1 MNKFIGVLLIL
12 VLAASCKNE
21 TEPIVKIT
29 TEYGDIKIRLYDKT
43 PKHRDNFLKL
53 VEQKFYDG
61 LLFHRVINH
70 FMIQGGD
77 PTSKNAGPDVL
88 LGEGDVDYRID
99 AEFVPEYFHKKGVL
113 AAARE
118 GDDTNP
124 ERKSSGAQFY
134 IVQGNVYSPEQL
146 ENTVKSINERRKMAL
161 YGRLKNQY
169 KNEFARLQ
177 EANDSEALDE
187 LSEKLTRECDSLF
200 VNEELVLTEAQKQA
214 YTTVGG
220 TPHLDGQ
227 YTVYGE
233 VIEGLDVLDK
243 IAAVKT
249 NSFDRPVE
257 NVVIEK
263 INIVTGIYRL
273 NSRYL
278 FYLIQFVQCFK
289 WGQAVDVQPGYF
301 IPNL

>member
-53 VEQKFYDG
+53 VEEKFYDG

-99 AEFVPEYFHKKGVL
+99 AE
-113 AAARE
+113 
-118 GDDTNP
+118 
-124 ERKSSGAQFY
+124 
-134 IVQGNVYSPEQL
+134 L

-257 NVVIEK
+257 DVVIEK
-263 INIVTGIYRL
+263 VR
-273 NSRYL
+273 R
-278 FYLIQFVQCFK
+278 
-289 WGQAVDVQPGYF
+289 
-301 IPNL
+301 

>member
-1 MNKFIGVLLIL
+1 MIL

-53 VEQKFYDG
+53 VDEKFYDG

-77 PTSKNAGPDVL
+77 PTSKNAGPDVM

-134 IVQGNVYSPEQL
+134 IVQGKVYSPEQL
-146 ENTVKSINERRKMAL
+146 EATVKSINERRKMAL

-169 KNEFARLQ
+169 KDEFTRLQ
-177 EANDSEALDE
+177 EANDLEALDE

-200 VNEELVLTEAQKQA
+200 VNEEFVLTEAQKQA

-227 YTVYGE
+227 YAAFGKVVAGME
-233 VIEGLDVLDK
+233 VVDK
-243 IAAVKT
+243 IASVRTDWNDKPTTPVKMKT
-249 NSFDRPVE
+249 VE
-257 NVVIEK
+257 LIE
-263 INIVTGIYRL
+263 G
-273 NSRYL
+273 
-278 FYLIQFVQCFK
+278 
-289 WGQAVDVQPGYF
+289 
-301 IPNL
+301 

>member
-1 MNKFIGVLLIL
+1 MNKLIGLLLIL
-12 VLAASCKNE
+12 MFVASCKKE
-21 TEPIVKIT
+21 TEPIVKIS
-29 TEYGDIKIRLYDKT
+29 TEYGDIKVRLYDKT

-53 VEQKFYDG
+53 VGEKFYDG

-77 PTSKNAGPDVL
+77 PTSRNAAPDVM
-88 LGEGDVDYRID
+88 LGEGDVGYQLD

-118 GDDTNP
+118 GDNANP

-134 IVQGNVYSPEQL
+134 IVQGQVYTPERL
-146 ENTVKSINERRKMAL
+146 ESVVKSVNERRKVSL
-161 YGRLKNQY
+161 YEKMKDQY
-169 KNEFARLQ
+169 KDDFARLQ
-177 EANDSEALDE
+177 EANDMRALND

-200 VNEELVLTEAQKQA
+200 VNEELVLTELQKEA

-227 YTVYGE
+227 YTVFGE

-249 NSFDRPVE
+249 NDFDRPVKD
-257 NVVIEK
+257 VVIK
-263 INIVTGIYRL
+263 RIT
-273 NSRYL
+273 
-278 FYLIQFVQCFK
+278 K
-289 WGQAVDVQPGYF
+289 
-301 IPNL
+301 

>member
-53 VEQKFYDG
+53 VEEKFYDG

-146 ENTVKSINERRKMAL
+146 ENT
-161 YGRLKNQY
+161 
-169 KNEFARLQ
+169 
-177 EANDSEALDE
+177 
-187 LSEKLTRECDSLF
+187 
-200 VNEELVLTEAQKQA
+200 
-214 YTTVGG
+214 
-220 TPHLDGQ
+220 
-227 YTVYGE
+227 
-233 VIEGLDVLDK
+233 
-243 IAAVKT
+243 AAVIVLH
-249 NSFDRPVE
+249 NVSFHTME
-257 NVVIEK
+257 NTCSTTTK
-263 INIVTGIYRL
+263 
-273 NSRYL
+273 
-278 FYLIQFVQCFK
+278 C
-289 WGQAVDVQPGYF
+289 
-301 IPNL
+301 

>member
-21 TEPIVKIT
+21 TESIVKIT
-29 TEYGDIKIRLYDKT
+29 TEFGDIKIRLYDKT

-53 VEQKFYDG
+53 VDEKFYDG

-77 PTSKNAGPDVL
+77 PTSKNAGPDVM

-99 AEFVPEYFHKKGVL
+99 AEFVPEYFHKKGVI

-134 IVQGNVYSPEQL
+134 IVQGKVYSPEQL
-146 ENTVKSINERRKMAL
+146 EATVKSINERRKMAL

-169 KNEFARLQ
+169 KDEFTRLQ
-177 EANDSEALDE
+177 EANDPEALDE

-200 VNEELVLTEAQKQA
+200 VNEEFVLTEAQKQA

-249 NSFDRPVE
+249 NSFDRPVKD
-257 NVVIEK
+257 VVIEK
-263 INIVTGIYRL
+263 IR
-273 NSRYL
+273 R
-278 FYLIQFVQCFK
+278 
-289 WGQAVDVQPGYF
+289 
-301 IPNL
+301 

>member
-1 MNKFIGVLLIL
+1 M
-12 VLAASCKNE
+12 
-21 TEPIVKIT
+21 
-29 TEYGDIKIRLYDKT
+29 
-43 PKHRDNFLKL
+43 
-53 VEQKFYDG
+53 
-61 LLFHRVINH
+61 
-70 FMIQGGD
+70 QGQ
-77 PTSKNAGPDVL
+77 DVM

-134 IVQGNVYSPEQL
+134 IVQGKVYSPEQL
-146 ENTVKSINERRKMAL
+146 GATVKSINERRKMAL

-169 KNEFARLQ
+169 KDEFTRLQ
-177 EANDSEALDE
+177 EANDLEALDE

-200 VNEELVLTEAQKQA
+200 VNEEFVLTEAQKQA

-249 NSFDRPVE
+249 NSFDSAE
-257 NVVIEK
+257 KDVVIEK
-263 INIVTGIYRL
+263 IR
-273 NSRYL
+273 R
-278 FYLIQFVQCFK
+278 
-289 WGQAVDVQPGYF
+289 
-301 IPNL
+301 

>member
-1 MNKFIGVLLIL
+1 M
-12 VLAASCKNE
+12 
-21 TEPIVKIT
+21 
-29 TEYGDIKIRLYDKT
+29 
-43 PKHRDNFLKL
+43 
-53 VEQKFYDG
+53 
-61 LLFHRVINH
+61 
-70 FMIQGGD
+70 
-77 PTSKNAGPDVL
+77 
-88 LGEGDVDYRID
+88 DYRIE

-134 IVQGNVYSPEQL
+134 IVQGKVYSPEQL
-146 ENTVKSINERRKMAL
+146 EATVKSINERRKMAL

-169 KNEFARLQ
+169 KDEFTRLQ
-177 EANDSEALDE
+177 EANDLEALDE

-200 VNEELVLTEAQKQA
+200 VNEEFVLTEAQKQA

-227 YTVYGE
+227 YTVFGE

-249 NSFDRPVE
+249 NSFDRPVKD
-257 NVVIEK
+257 VVIEK
-263 INIVTGIYRL
+263 IR
-273 NSRYL
+273 R
-278 FYLIQFVQCFK
+278 
-289 WGQAVDVQPGYF
+289 
-301 IPNL
+301 

>member
-1 MNKFIGVLLIL
+1 MNKLIGVLLIL
-12 VLAASCKNE
+12 MFVASCKRE
-21 TEPIVKIT
+21 TEPIVKIS
-29 TEYGDIKIRLYDKT
+29 TEYGDIKVRLYDKT

-53 VEQKFYDG
+53 VGEKFYDG

-77 PTSKNAGPDVL
+77 PTSRNAAPDMM
-88 LGEGDVDYRID
+88 LGEGDVGYQLD

-118 GDDTNP
+118 GDDVNP

-134 IVQGNVYSPEQL
+134 IVQGQVYTPERL
-146 ENTVKSINERRKMAL
+146 EAVVKSVNERRKVSL
-161 YGRLKNQY
+161 YEKIKDQY
-169 KNEFARLQ
+169 KDDFARLQ
-177 EANDSEALDE
+177 EANDTRALND

-200 VNEELVLTEAQKQA
+200 VNEELVLTEQQKEA

-227 YTVYGE
+227 YTVFGE

-249 NSFDRPVE
+249 NDFDRPVKD
-257 NVVIEK
+257 VVIK
-263 INIVTGIYRL
+263 RIT
-273 NSRYL
+273 
-278 FYLIQFVQCFK
+278 K
-289 WGQAVDVQPGYF
+289 
-301 IPNL
+301 

>member
-29 TEYGDIKIRLYDKT
+29 TEFGDIKIRLYDKT

-53 VEQKFYDG
+53 VDEKFYDG

-77 PTSKNAGPDVL
+77 PMSKNAGPDVM

-134 IVQGNVYSPEQL
+134 IVQGKVYSPEQL
-146 ENTVKSINERRKMAL
+146 EATVKSINERRKMAL

-169 KNEFARLQ
+169 KDEFTRLQ
-177 EANDSEALDE
+177 EVNDTEGIVA

-200 VNEELVLTEAQKQA
+200 VNAEFVLTEEQKKV

-227 YTVYGE
+227 YTVFGE
-233 VIEGLDVLDK
+233 VIEGLEIVDK

-249 NSFDRPVE
+249 SEWDRPVE
-257 NVVIEK
+257 
-263 INIVTGIYRL
+263 
-273 NSRYL
+273 
-278 FYLIQFVQCFK
+278 
-289 WGQAVDVQPGYF
+289 DVM
-301 IPNL
+301 IKRVRVAK

>member
-53 VEQKFYDG
+53 VDEKFYDG

-77 PTSKNAGPDVL
+77 PTSKNAGPDVM

-134 IVQGNVYSPEQL
+134 IVQGKVYSPEQL
-146 ENTVKSINERRKMAL
+146 EATVKSINERRKMAL

-169 KNEFARLQ
+169 KDEFTRLQ
-177 EANDSEALDE
+177 EVNDTEGIVA

-200 VNEELVLTEAQKQA
+200 VNAEFVLTEEQKKV

-227 YTVYGE
+227 YTVFGE
-233 VIEGLDVLDK
+233 VIEGLEIVDK

-249 NSFDRPVE
+249 SEWDRPVE
-257 NVVIEK
+257 
-263 INIVTGIYRL
+263 
-273 NSRYL
+273 
-278 FYLIQFVQCFK
+278 
-289 WGQAVDVQPGYF
+289 DVMIKRGRVAK
-301 IPNL
+301 

>member
-1 MNKFIGVLLIL
+1 MNKLIGVLLIL
-12 VLAASCKNE
+12 MFVASCKKE
-21 TEPIVKIT
+21 TEPIVKIS
-29 TEYGDIKIRLYDKT
+29 TEYGDIKVRLYDKT

-53 VEQKFYDG
+53 VGEKFYDG

-77 PTSKNAGPDVL
+77 PTSRNAAPDMM
-88 LGEGDVDYRID
+88 LGEGDVEYQLD

-118 GDDTNP
+118 GDDVNP

-134 IVQGNVYSPEQL
+134 IVQGQVYTPERL
-146 ENTVKSINERRKMAL
+146 EAVVKSVNERRKVSL
-161 YGRLKNQY
+161 YEKIKDQY
-169 KNEFARLQ
+169 KDDFARLQ
-177 EANDSEALDE
+177 EANDTRALND

-200 VNEELVLTEAQKQA
+200 VNEELVLTEQQKEA

-227 YTVYGE
+227 YTVFGE

-249 NSFDRPVE
+249 NDFDRPVKD
-257 NVVIEK
+257 VVIK
-263 INIVTGIYRL
+263 RIT
-273 NSRYL
+273 
-278 FYLIQFVQCFK
+278 K
-289 WGQAVDVQPGYF
+289 
-301 IPNL
+301 

>member
-1 MNKFIGVLLIL
+1 MNKFIGALLIL
-12 VLAASCKNE
+12 MIAVSCKNE
-21 TEPIVKIT
+21 SGSVVKIST
-29 TEYGDIKIRLYDKT
+29 DYGDMKVRLYDKT

-53 VEQKFYDG
+53 VKEKFYDG

-77 PTSKNAGPDVL
+77 PTSRNAAPNVM

-99 AEFVPEYFHKKGVL
+99 AEFVPEYFHKKGVI

-118 GDDTNP
+118 GDDVNP

-134 IVQGNVYSPEQL
+134 IVQGQVYSPEQL
-146 ENTVKSINERRKMAL
+146 EATVKSINERRKMTL
-161 YGRLKNQY
+161 YGKLKKQY
-169 KNEFARLQ
+169 KDEFTQLQ
-177 EANDSEALDE
+177 EANDTEALGK

-200 VNEELVLTEAQKQA
+200 VTEELVLTEAQKQA

-233 VIEGLDVLDK
+233 VIEGLEVLDK

-249 NSFDRPVE
+249 NSFYRPVKD
-257 NVVIEK
+257 VVIEK
-263 INIVTGIYRL
+263 IR
-273 NSRYL
+273 
-278 FYLIQFVQCFK
+278 
-289 WGQAVDVQPGYF
+289 
-301 IPNL
+301 

>member
-1 MNKFIGVLLIL
+1 
-12 VLAASCKNE
+12 
-21 TEPIVKIT
+21 
-29 TEYGDIKIRLYDKT
+29 
-43 PKHRDNFLKL
+43 
-53 VEQKFYDG
+53 
-61 LLFHRVINH
+61 
-70 FMIQGGD
+70 
-77 PTSKNAGPDVL
+77 
-88 LGEGDVDYRID
+88 
-99 AEFVPEYFHKKGVL
+99 
-113 AAARE
+113 
-118 GDDTNP
+118 
-124 ERKSSGAQFY
+124 
-134 IVQGNVYSPEQL
+134 
-146 ENTVKSINERRKMAL
+146 MAL

-257 NVVIEK
+257 DVVIEK
-263 INIVTGIYRL
+263 VR
-273 NSRYL
+273 R
-278 FYLIQFVQCFK
+278 
-289 WGQAVDVQPGYF
+289 
-301 IPNL
+301 

>member
-1 MNKFIGVLLIL
+1 M
-12 VLAASCKNE
+12 
-21 TEPIVKIT
+21 
-29 TEYGDIKIRLYDKT
+29 
-43 PKHRDNFLKL
+43 
-53 VEQKFYDG
+53 
-61 LLFHRVINH
+61 
-70 FMIQGGD
+70 
-77 PTSKNAGPDVL
+77 

-233 VIEGLDVLDK
+233 VVEGLDVLDK

-257 NVVIEK
+257 DVVIEK
-263 INIVTGIYRL
+263 IR
-273 NSRYL
+273 R
-278 FYLIQFVQCFK
+278 
-289 WGQAVDVQPGYF
+289 
-301 IPNL
+301 

>member
-53 VEQKFYDG
+53 VDEKFYDG

-77 PTSKNAGPDVL
+77 PMSKNAGPDVM

-134 IVQGNVYSPEQL
+134 IVQGKVYSPEQL
-146 ENTVKSINERRKMAL
+146 EATVKSINERRKMAL

-169 KNEFARLQ
+169 KDEFTRLQ
-177 EANDSEALDE
+177 EVNDTEGIVA

-200 VNEELVLTEAQKQA
+200 VNAEFVLTEEQKKV

-227 YTVYGE
+227 YTVFGE
-233 VIEGLDVLDK
+233 VIEGLEIVDK

-249 NSFDRPVE
+249 SEWDRPVE
-257 NVVIEK
+257 
-263 INIVTGIYRL
+263 
-273 NSRYL
+273 
-278 FYLIQFVQCFK
+278 
-289 WGQAVDVQPGYF
+289 DVM
-301 IPNL
+301 IKRVRVAK

>member
-53 VEQKFYDG
+53 VDEKFYDG

-77 PTSKNAGPDVL
+77 PTSKNAGPDVM

-134 IVQGNVYSPEQL
+134 IVQGKVYSPEQL
-146 ENTVKSINERRKMAL
+146 EATVKSINERRKMAL

-169 KNEFARLQ
+169 KDEFTRLQ
-177 EANDSEALDE
+177 EVNDTEGIVASK
-187 LSEKLTRECDSLF
+187 EKLTRECDSLF
-200 VNEELVLTEAQKQA
+200 VNAEFVLTEEQKKV

-227 YTVYGE
+227 YTVFGE
-233 VIEGLDVLDK
+233 VIEGLEIVDK

-249 NSFDRPVE
+249 SEWDRPVE
-257 NVVIEK
+257 
-263 INIVTGIYRL
+263 
-273 NSRYL
+273 
-278 FYLIQFVQCFK
+278 
-289 WGQAVDVQPGYF
+289 DVM
-301 IPNL
+301 IKRVRVAK

>member
-1 MNKFIGVLLIL
+1 MNKLIGLLLIL
-12 VLAASCKNE
+12 MFVASCKKE
-21 TEPIVKIT
+21 TEPIVKIS
-29 TEYGDIKIRLYDKT
+29 TEYGDIKVRLYDKT

-53 VEQKFYDG
+53 VGEKFYDG

-77 PTSKNAGPDVL
+77 PTSRNAAPDMM
-88 LGEGDVDYRID
+88 LGEGDVGYQLD

-118 GDDTNP
+118 GDDVNP

-134 IVQGNVYSPEQL
+134 IVQGQVYTPERL
-146 ENTVKSINERRKMAL
+146 EAVVKSVNERRKVSL
-161 YGRLKNQY
+161 YEKIKDQY
-169 KNEFARLQ
+169 KDDFARLQ
-177 EANDSEALDE
+177 EANDTRALND

-200 VNEELVLTEAQKQA
+200 VNEELVLTEQQKEA

-227 YTVYGE
+227 YTVFGE

-249 NSFDRPVE
+249 NDFDRPVKD
-257 NVVIEK
+257 VVIK
-263 INIVTGIYRL
+263 RIT
-273 NSRYL
+273 
-278 FYLIQFVQCFK
+278 K
-289 WGQAVDVQPGYF
+289 
-301 IPNL
+301 

>member
-53 VEQKFYDG
+53 VDEKFYDG

-77 PTSKNAGPDVL
+77 PTSKNAGPDVM

-134 IVQGNVYSPEQL
+134 IVQGKVYSPEQL
-146 ENTVKSINERRKMAL
+146 GATVKSINERRKMAL

-169 KNEFARLQ
+169 KDEFTRLQ
-177 EANDSEALDE
+177 EANDLEALDG
-187 LSEKLTRECDSLF
+187 TRECDSLF
-200 VNEELVLTEAQKQA
+200 VNEEFVLTEAQKQA

-249 NSFDRPVE
+249 NSFDRPE
-257 NVVIEK
+257 KDVVIEK
-263 INIVTGIYRL
+263 IR
-273 NSRYL
+273 R
-278 FYLIQFVQCFK
+278 
-289 WGQAVDVQPGYF
+289 
-301 IPNL
+301 